1 VLLSGNTAEPER
13 TLLRRWCE
21 EAAAN
26 GGSFSIKQEWTES
39 QWFTTY
45 TINWPD
51 GVDASATGRHACRWF
66 NGRCIDCGRSYGA
79 PRADGVGEVDRG

>member
-1 VLLSGNTAEPER
+1 MAERQTVSRVLLSGNTAEAER

-21 EAAAN
+21 EAAAK

-45 TINWPD
+45 TINWPA
-51 GVDASATGRHACRWF
+51 DAKGSDHG
-66 NGRCIDCGRSYGA
+66 
-79 PRADGVGEVDRG
+79 